1 MGPSEKK
8 LKELELRI
16 KMLGINKRDI
26 TEKFVRSSGKGGQ
39 NVNKVAT
46 CVQLKHLPTGIMVKI
61 GSERSQNLNRFL
73 AMRLLVDK
81 LEEIQTGKK
90 SSRLKKADKLRKQ
103 KKKRKKRAKQKTS

>member
-1 MGPSEKK
+1 MGPSDRK
-8 LKELELRI
+8 LKELENRI
-16 KMLGINKRDI
+16 VKLGIKKQEI

-81 LEEIQTGKK
+81 IEEEQTGKI
-90 SSRLKKADKLRKQ
+90 SSKQKIAYKIRKQ
-103 KKKRKKRAKQKTS
+103 KKKRKKRATSKNS

>member
-1 MGPSEKK
+1 MGPSDKK
-8 LKELELRI
+8 LKELENRI
-16 KMLGINKRDI
+16 LELGITKRDI

-46 CVQLKHLPTGIMVKI
+46 CVQLKHLPSGMMVKV

-81 LEEIQTGKK
+81 IEESQTGKK
-90 SSRLKKADKLRKQ
+90 GTREKAADKIRKQ
-103 KKKRKKRAKQKTS
+103 KSRRRKRAKSKNS